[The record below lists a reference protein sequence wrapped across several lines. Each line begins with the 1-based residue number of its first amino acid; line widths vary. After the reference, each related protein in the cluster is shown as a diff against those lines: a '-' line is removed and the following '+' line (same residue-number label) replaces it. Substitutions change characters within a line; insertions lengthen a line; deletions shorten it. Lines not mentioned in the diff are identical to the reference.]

1 MRMTN
6 VRCAGSDKMR
16 LRNMACLVTGGSGFI
31 GSHLVA
37 ALKSQGHRV
46 RVLDNRF
53 PGRGHHGADGVEAL
67 VRAVVR
73 FEARGGAYEPLNVC
87 SGRAVTVR
95 RLGETAAQAVGGP
108 RRVEYVPLRMGD
120 FRISLGSQE
129 RTRRALG
136 RAAGP
141 ALGEGVARTVAAMA
155 ESESRPVADRTE
167 ELGEPCAAS

>member
-31 GSHLVA
+31 GSHFVA
-37 ALKSQGHRV
+37 APKSQGHRV
-46 RVLDNRF
+46 RGLDNRF

-95 RLGETAAQAVGGP
+95 RLGETAAQAVGGL
-108 RRVEYVPLRMGD
+108 RRVEYGPSRAGGI
-120 FRISLGSQE
+120 RISPGSPE

-136 RAAGP
+136 RP
-141 ALGEGVARTVAAMA
+141 
-155 ESESRPVADRTE
+155 PADRTE
-167 ELGEPCAAS
+167 GLGEPCAAS